1 MTQTKKKPY
10 KRIAVAVSLCMIL
23 LSVILCAVATLS
35 YFNASTPEM
44 TNVFKFGDFK
54 VEVSHRL
61 ENGTWETI
69 DGHTDIFDDEA
80 LYEPGYVQVVFL
92 KVENK
97 GTVAIDFHTEVFIA
111 GTTAA
116 TNVSGAQFNL
126 QDYLKFGVSIA
137 DTEADLEKTVESR
150 DLAKAI
156 ATMDLGDYA
165 TEVAT
170 LEAGETSYL
179 ALIVRMPEEV
189 GNDANYRGDV
199 IPKVELG
206 IVAEA
211 TQHN

>member
-1 MTQTKKKPY
+1 MKKPY
-10 KRIAVAVSLCMIL
+10 KRLAFILSLCMIL
-23 LSVILCAVATLS
+23 LSMLLGMS
-35 YFNASTPEM
+35 ASLAWFTADTPET
-44 TNVFKFGDFK
+44 TNIFKFGEFK

-69 DGHTDIFDDEA
+69 DGHTDLFDDEA

-97 GTVAIDFHTEVFIA
+97 GAVAIDFHTEVFIA
-111 GTTAA
+111 GVTAS
-116 TNVSGAQFNL
+116 TNVSGAQFDL
-126 QDYLKFGVSIA
+126 QDYLKFGVSVA
-137 DTEADLEKTVESR
+137 DTETDLEKTVETR
-150 DLAKAI
+150 DFAKAI
-156 ATMDLGDYA
+156 ANMDLGDYA
-165 TEVAT
+165 TEVAP

-206 IVAEA
+206 IVVEA
-211 TQHN
+211 TQHK